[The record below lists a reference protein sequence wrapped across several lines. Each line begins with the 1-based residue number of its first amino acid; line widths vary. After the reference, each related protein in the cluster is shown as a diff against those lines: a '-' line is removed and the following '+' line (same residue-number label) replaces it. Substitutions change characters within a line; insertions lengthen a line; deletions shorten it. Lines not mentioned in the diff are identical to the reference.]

1 MPMQTRPT
9 SKRLETIDTSSLSG
23 STSLP
28 AAVISS
34 SSSSTTPKIPSLTK
48 SSATPTAKPQRPLTA
63 YHIFFQIEREY
74 IIQTT
79 AGPNPKDDPE
89 KKLLRNVPDRYAAT
103 KLRPDWYAGP
113 GKRQKRKHRKSHGK
127 IGFFE
132 LSSLIS
138 TRWATLEQSHP
149 DVKKF
154 VHDVAAK
161 ELDEYKEEMERWKLA
176 ENIPLDPPV
185 AKKTARKKKSAS
197 RSKAATSSAKISPPS
212 SPKSSPVVDNVV
224 SLSTSICTDDEEGA
238 VDVDYSI
245 SSVTC
250 NGHHVPSPPSDS
262 ECTAK
267 RTFEEANDEDLSFLD
282 PLFELFDVEFP
293 SSSKRQRCVSP
304 STANRLT
311 GNGYIKLP
319 SQLWGM

>member
-1 MPMQTRPT
+1 M
-9 SKRLETIDTSSLSG
+9 SG
-23 STSLP
+23 ATSLP
-28 AAVISS
+28 EAVI
-34 SSSSTTPKIPSLTK
+34 SSSTTPKTPSPSLTK
-48 SSATPTAKPQRPLTA
+48 SNSAKPTAKPQRPLTA

-161 ELDEYKEEMERWKLA
+161 ELDEYKEEMEQWKLA

-185 AKKTARKKKSAS
+185 AKKTARKKKTTS
-197 RSKAATSSAKISPPS
+197 RSKAASAKISPPS
-212 SPKSSPVVDNVV
+212 SPKSSPVVDNVM
-224 SLSTSICTDDEEGA
+224 SFSTSICTDDEDGA
-238 VDVDYSI
+238 VEVDYSI

-250 NGHHVPSPPSDS
+250 NGHHIPSPPSDS

-267 RTFEEANDEDLSFLD
+267 RTLEEANEDLSFLD

-293 SSSKRQRCVSP
+293 SNSNKRQRCVSP
-304 STANRLT
+304 STAANLT